1 MYKYNR
7 TIAPWQAMLTTT
19 IVPNLPIHPRF
30 VMVNIL
36 RASDFG
42 WEYLVKD
49 CEQPG
54 RLWVLEEFLPSAETP
69 ADLTIV
75 QAAWRSE
82 LEPLQ
87 DLAHPQL
94 PQSKEILSI
103 DQRLFWLREYVAGRS
118 LRSLLEERLEAG
130 VAFDEAEVRAILLAI
145 LPLLQYLDDHGIAHG
160 AIDLDAIVQRE
171 TDGLITLNRFGQIR
185 DLGLAD
191 HFYLLQPL
199 ESRAWNTS
207 ETGLTRDLYDL
218 AGVTLALLVG
228 ESPAMGL
235 DQLFELARPIASP
248 DFLAIL
254 QQMAFPKAWQRFNSP
269 NAVMA
274 ALSVATQSLQAS
286 IQQQSERL
294 KPTTPPVTR
303 SSRQSANPPTIDP
316 IIIGLSVLLLG
327 LLSFLGWRVM
337 ARVKPTPQATVKNAT
352 KPIITSTVPPDDAMQ
367 SQRPN
372 PTPQESLSVGGD
384 WLSQI
389 QQTADASQIAVV
401 QPLLKQLSEEARR
414 ELGTYYRRDYDRWL
428 STLASRKISQPTVD
442 ILADTSFYL
451 RFPKLKNQ
459 ELNPRGFGQLWYAL
473 ARDHITA
480 LNQQQN
486 LEVLKVGPFTQSGKL
501 TNGEGRVF
509 QVQAK
514 PGQQVKFELSGDR
527 ANFQVSVLE
536 NEILLLR
543 KADMQAWQ
551 SPRSRHGAVYEIV
564 LTPKQL
570 SSIHYSIRLRG
581 S

>member
-1 MYKYNR
+1 
-7 TIAPWQAMLTTT
+7 MLTTT

-69 ADLTIV
+69 ADLAIV
-75 QAAWRSE
+75 QAAWQSE
-82 LEPLQ
+82 LDALR
-87 DLAHPQL
+87 DLSHPQL
-94 PQSKEILSI
+94 PQSCAILPI

-118 LRSLLEERLEAG
+118 LRSLLEDRLEAG
-130 VAFDEAEVRAILLAI
+130 ATFDEAEVRAVLLAI

-171 TDGLITLNRFGQIR
+171 SDGLLTLNRFGQIR

-207 ETGLTRDLYDL
+207 ETGLARDLYDL
-218 AGVTLALLVG
+218 AGVALALLVG
-228 ESPAMGL
+228 ESPALGL
-235 DQLFELARPIASP
+235 AQLFELANPIVSP

-254 QQMAFPKAWQRFNSP
+254 TQMAFPKAWQRFNSP
-269 NAVMA
+269 NAVME
-274 ALSVATQSLQAS
+274 ALSLITPQAS
-286 IQQQSERL
+286 MPQQSTEL
-294 KPTTPPVTR
+294 QPITPPVMR
-303 SSRQSANPPTIDP
+303 SPSRAANPPSIDP
-316 IIIGLSVLLLG
+316 IIIGLSILLLG
-327 LLSFLGWRVM
+327 LLGFLGWRVM
-337 ARVKPTPQATVKNAT
+337 TRVKPAPPAAGKNAT
-352 KPIITSTVPPDDAMQ
+352 KPVIASTVPDDSMP
-367 SQRPN
+367 SKRPN

-389 QQTADASQIAVV
+389 QQSADTSQMAVV

-451 RFPKLKNQ
+451 RFPKLKGQ
-459 ELNPRGFGQLWYAL
+459 ELNPRGLGQLWYAL
-473 ARDHITA
+473 ARDHITD

-501 TNGEGRVF
+501 TNGQGRVF
-509 QVQAK
+509 QIQAK

-543 KADMQAWQ
+543 KADMQEWQ
-551 SPRSRHGAVYEIV
+551 SPRSRRGAIYEIV

-570 SSIHYSIRLRG
+570 GIVNYAMRLRG